1 MKQTGRNGK
10 QSRMKR
16 GQWDMSCRNICM
28 EALSTVDLLDINS
41 WTGNSR
47 GQTCTDL
54 RNNLGYLIF

>member
-47 GQTCTDL
+47 G
-54 RNNLGYLIF
+54 